1 MNEVY
6 ETIVNCQ
13 LSYFESAMW
22 RNNVGP
28 KDINDRFLLHL
39 AVDKGCFPIV
49 KYLLKYGADPYRKDK
64 KKHTALYHARE
75 QEDFYDIMGMPV
87 NSEKRQI
94 YPYLKKF
101 AASKRIQNNV
111 RAKAARTKAKAKLHT
126 KVKQVIKPR
135 FGFDV
140 SDVIA
145 SFLIG
150 EPNTKD
156 TFITF
161 KKKEAKK
168 LADRRRRQKTYV
180 NTKTFNTRLRE
191 SAKKN
196 GVKLTTRCLGKRVYK
211 SDPVLRVQIANARK
225 RKCSCA

>member
-1 MNEVY
+1 MNEVKSTNIREKI
-6 ETIVNCQ
+6 ETQ
-13 LSYFESAMW
+13 LSYYDSAMW
-22 RNNVGP
+22 RKNKISP

-39 AVDKGCFPIV
+39 AVDMGSFSIV
-49 KYLLKYGADPYRKDK
+49 KYLLKHGADPYKKDK
-64 KKHTALYHARE
+64 KNHNALHHARD
-75 QEDFYDIMGMPV
+75 QEIFYDVMGMPV

-94 YPYLKKF
+94 YSYLKKF

-111 RAKAARTKAKAKLHT
+111 RAKTARTKAKAKLHT

-135 FGFDV
+135 FGCDV

-150 EPNTKD
+150 EPNIKD

-161 KKKEAKK
+161 KKKEAK
-168 LADRRRRQKTYV
+168 
-180 NTKTFNTRLRE
+180 NTRLRE

-225 RKCSCA
+225 RMRLI